1 VTARNIDGAVES
13 FDLASLLL
21 RAAAY
26 YACLQAVG
34 LAMAPAWAR
43 TLSAEERGHFGNV
56 VRYFALAAAGLV
68 LAHRFLDAA
77 RLAGEWSG
85 ILDGHVERLA
95 WHSAAGASLLVTT
108 AGLLL
113 MTLNRDVAL
122 GIARVRPTLACVLV
136 LGGFALTGHTTES
149 GVPWMIRALVPVHLA
164 LLAFWLGGL
173 AVLVRATRTLDERT
187 IATRASEFSTA
198 AIWLVPLIAVVGVSI
213 AAALLPGLAALR
225 EPYGRGLAA
234 KVCLYAAL
242 LALAALNR
250 HALVPQLR
258 SQQATALRRFLR
270 ALRTEQCLFA
280 GALLVTAGITTI
292 WGIGR

>member
-1 VTARNIDGAVES
+1 MTARNIDGAVES
-13 FDLASLLL
+13 FDLASLVL
-21 RAAAY
+21 RAAGY

-43 TLSAEERGHFGNV
+43 TLSPEERRHLGTS
-56 VRYFALAAAGLV
+56 VRNFALAAAGLV
-68 LAHRFLDAA
+68 LAHRLLDAA
-77 RLAGEWSG
+77 RLAGDWSG
-85 ILDGHVERLA
+85 VLDGRIERLA
-95 WHSAAGASLLVTT
+95 WHSAAGASSLVTT

-113 MTLNRDVAL
+113 MAPHRGVSP
-122 GIARVRPTLACVLV
+122 GIARVRPTLACILV

-149 GVPWMIRALVPVHLA
+149 GVPLVVRALVPVHLA

-173 AVLVRATRTLDERT
+173 AVLIRATRTLDERAV
-187 IATRASEFSTA
+187 ATRASEFSA
-198 AIWLVPLIAVVGVSI
+198 VAIWLVPLIAVVGVSI

-225 EPYGRGLAA
+225 EPYGRGLAG

-250 HALVPQLR
+250 QVLVPQLR
-258 SQQATALRRFLR
+258 SQQAAARRQLLR
-270 ALRTEQCLFA
+270 ALRAEQCLLA